1 MAQQVGL
8 SEKARVEAFSD
19 GVFAIAITLLIL
31 ELRVPEHSGDHLW
44 QALKDEWPSYL
55 SYIISFSIIG
65 IIWVNH
71 HAVFSTVARIDRPL
85 MFLNLLLLMTVV
97 VIPFPTTLVADY
109 VTEEDAGHIAVAVY
123 SAVLLA
129 MAVSFLL
136 LVGWIIRA
144 GLARY
149 RLTPPQKR
157 QVLVRFSVGISIY
170 TVAIGLSFLDARV
183 ALGFHVLVALFYL
196 LDQIVGPQ
204 EFAAASNEGAEVIES

>member
-1 MAQQVGL
+1 VAQQVGL
-8 SEKARVEAFSD
+8 SEKTRVEAFSD

-31 ELRVPEHSGDHLW
+31 ELRVPEDSGEHLW
-44 QALKDEWPSYL
+44 QALRHEWPSYL
-55 SYIISFSIIG
+55 SYIISFTVIG

-123 SAVLLA
+123 SGVLLA

-149 RLTPPQKR
+149 RLTPQQMR
-157 QVLVRFSVGISIY
+157 LVLVRFSVGISIY
-170 TVAIGLSFLDARV
+170 TFAIGLSFLDARV
-183 ALGFHVLVALFYL
+183 ALGFHVVVALFYL
-196 LDQIVGPQ
+196 VDQIVGPQ
-204 EFAAASNEGAEVIES
+204 EFASASNEGGA